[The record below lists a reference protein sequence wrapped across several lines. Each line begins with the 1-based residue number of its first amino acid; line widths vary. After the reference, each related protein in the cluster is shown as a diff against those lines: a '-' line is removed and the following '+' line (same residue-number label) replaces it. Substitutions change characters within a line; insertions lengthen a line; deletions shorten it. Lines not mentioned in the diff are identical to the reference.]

1 MDSPPHIHSPGQQPM
16 SFTQA
21 SPVARLEGSSI
32 EIAAFGRKWRLCRN
46 ASLEELWE
54 AMGEADFEDERIPY
68 WTELWPASLGLAQW
82 LYANQSR
89 IRARH
94 CLDLG
99 CGLGFTAL
107 VGAWLGAD
115 VLGCDYEMAALRNCA
130 ASASLNC
137 QPSPAWIC
145 MDWRRPAVAWQK
157 LDFIWGA
164 DIIYERRSM
173 EPVLDF
179 LDVCLAP
186 TGVAW
191 LAEPGRGVFRAFP
204 EAAKN
209 RGFHLREVARLR
221 TAALREGTP
230 KSDIAIWEAE
240 RK

>member
-1 MDSPPHIHSPGQQPM
+1 
-16 SFTQA
+16 
-21 SPVARLEGSSI
+21 
-32 EIAAFGRKWRLCRN
+32 
-46 ASLEELWE
+46 
-54 AMGEADFEDERIPY
+54 
-68 WTELWPASLGLAQW
+68 
-82 LYANQSR
+82 
-89 IRARH
+89 
-94 CLDLG
+94 
-99 CGLGFTAL
+99 
-107 VGAWLGAD
+107 
-115 VLGCDYEMAALRNCA
+115 
-130 ASASLNC
+130 
-137 QPSPAWIC
+137 

-209 RGFHLREVARLR
+209 SGFQLREVARLR

-230 KSDIAIWEAE
+230 KSDIANWEAE